1 MYKKSKIE
9 ITGNNQQVRTQLAG
23 METKEHDK
31 IYSRTLR
38 REVEIGTG
46 IHPGTQ
52 KDGEFG
58 GLVPP
63 NPFASL
69 AESRF
74 AHANPSKF
82 GGKAGL
88 KEWDKSTDYSKIPK
102 RVKKSKG

>member
-1 MYKKSKIE
+1 
-9 ITGNNQQVRTQLAG
+9 
-23 METKEHDK
+23 
-31 IYSRTLR
+31 
-38 REVEIGTG
+38 VEIGTG

-102 RVKKSKG
+102 RVKK